1 MKAIAALYLAI
12 IVGLTGAILYGPTL
26 VSGLAGGA
34 EDAEGDT
41 PRMVEAVPAGDVD
54 VPDAVEVTAAATRPD
69 VLPQVAPEATPEA
82 ASTDAAA
89 ALAAVVTA
97 ATAPEGATDAAAAPD
112 GLVVRGGKASLG
124 QTTAA
129 ILADLALVQDGAPEG
144 DKALE
149 AMSSAAIAGL
159 RGARGQEGADRVETL
174 ETLVSEAL
182 REGRPDAEIDALVNE
197 AAGAGEISVPAE
209 LVTPE
214 GKVDTAILLA
224 SLVSE
229 AQIAAGLAEKVDPSE
244 VIAGGEGV
252 EVHMVAQ
259 ADGTSTEA
267 QFYTVNSGDS
277 LGSIAR
283 RFYGDAVLYSAIF
296 EANRAILSSPDRI
309 QVGQRLMIPQI

>member
-1 MKAIAALYLAI
+1 MKAIAAVYLAL
-12 IVGLTGAILYGPTL
+12 IVGLTGAILYGPSLLT
-26 VSGLAGGA
+26 GLAGRGEA
-34 EDAEGDT
+34 PASDS
-41 PRMVEAVPAGDVD
+41 PRMVEAVPAEDLG
-54 VPDAVEVTAAATRPD
+54 AVEVSASAARPAD
-69 VLPQVAPEATPEA
+69 LPQVAADA
-82 ASTDAAA
+82 AETDAAA
-89 ALAAVVTA
+89 ALAAVVSA
-97 ATAPEGATDAAAAPD
+97 ASAPEVAPEVAPGAPGAE

-129 ILADLALVQDGAPEG
+129 ILADLALVKDSAPEG

-159 RGARGQEGADRVETL
+159 RGARGQGGADRVETL
-174 ETLVSEAL
+174 ETLVSAAL

-197 AAGAGEISVPAE
+197 AARAGDVSVPAE

-267 QFYTVNSGDS
+267 QFYTVSPGDS

-296 EANRAILSSPDRI
+296 DANRAILASPDRI

>member
-54 VPDAVEVTAAATRPD
+54 VPDAVEVSAAATRPD
-69 VLPQVAPEATPEA
+69 ALPQVAPEAAP
-82 ASTDAAA
+82 TDAAA